1 MQAMVKRATVYL
13 DSKLH
18 RLLKVKALETDCSVS
33 ELINDALRHE
43 FLEDKVDLEDLR
55 KRAHEPAIS
64 YEQLLKELKAD
75 GKI

>member
-18 RLLKVKALETDCSVS
+18 RLLKVKAVEAECSVS
-33 ELINDALRHE
+33 DLINEALWHE
-43 FLEDKVDLEDLR
+43 FLEDKADLEDLK

-64 YEQLLKELKAD
+64 YEQLLKELKVD
-75 GKI
+75 GKV